1 MTELSNQDMIMKNK
15 KLIILVLLSFNTL
28 LYGQFTYIQTFDNI
42 LKTAYPKIKTF
53 PEFYA
58 LDPTSIIYSVEP
70 LSSKNIRYFHGK
82 LECELDVDSSVI
94 SAILKRDYSRS
105 NPINSF
111 PIELLYFFRDSIVF
125 LNTAQY
131 YLPQIDTIIPKMR
144 SLQILWLYGSNVK
157 NFKIS
162 KWNVPLFFLNLNGC
176 ELPTNIDVN
185 QFGSSLKILEV
196 SADKIKKNSNNDFSG
211 LDNLDY
217 FIFRDYSNTSQY
229 SIIFPPKVKYIHFV
243 NKNNVN
249 IEFPNSTEILFLEIK
264 NNSDKIPNLSN
275 LLNLKFLS
283 ILPRNKFK
291 KKNYVPVPDEVSR
304 LKSLQSLQILY
315 LNEENIEV
323 ISKIPH
329 LSTLQIVEQKEI
341 SQNIYKLVNV
351 ENIEFSYNTPDS
363 IIQSFRKALPNV
375 KITRCKKS
383 EVKSFF

>member
-196 SADKIKKNSNNDFSG
+196 SADKIKKKSNIDFSG

-217 FIFRDYSNTSQY
+217 FIFTAVR
-229 SIIFPPKVKYIHFV
+229 
-243 NKNNVN
+243 
-249 IEFPNSTEILFLEIK
+249 
-264 NNSDKIPNLSN
+264 
-275 LLNLKFLS
+275 
-283 ILPRNKFK
+283 
-291 KKNYVPVPDEVSR
+291 
-304 LKSLQSLQILY
+304 
-315 LNEENIEV
+315 
-323 ISKIPH
+323 
-329 LSTLQIVEQKEI
+329 
-341 SQNIYKLVNV
+341 
-351 ENIEFSYNTPDS
+351 
-363 IIQSFRKALPNV
+363 
-375 KITRCKKS
+375 
-383 EVKSFF
+383 